1 MGRWIAYAVVLLLL
15 AVALVLGTQGG
26 KHRRLAETPRVQA
39 VPAPQEPPAA
49 VPEAMVPVVPVAS
62 APVSPAPADVPPP
75 PATMAPVVPAAA
87 PSGQRHGL
95 TFAQPREGTLPADV
109 AHLSCHGEPRVL
121 DQPHQDSCNPYK
133 GDMSCRTVLPVL
145 CVRESGAA
153 VPQGVDSGFYK
164 GWVQGALGAT
174 EPVMGA
180 ILTSRAMASA
190 RCEAELGAGWR
201 MAEFHDGGG
210 GWGLQGQRGM
220 GLGQPGLTRYWVVIN
235 DQRGNCWDSTP

>member
-26 KHRRLAETPRVQA
+26 KHRRLAETSRVQA
-39 VPAPQEPPAA
+39 VPAPQDP
-49 VPEAMVPVVPVAS
+49 
-62 APVSPAPADVPPP
+62 PADVPPP
-75 PATMAPVVPAAA
+75 SDTMAPVVPAAV

-180 ILTSRAMASA
+180 ILTSSAVASA

-220 GLGQPGLTRYWVVIN
+220 GLDQPGLTRYWVAIN

>member
-1 MGRWIAYAVVLLLL
+1 MGRWIAYAAVLLLL
-15 AVALVLGTQGG
+15 AVGLVLGTQGG
-26 KHRRLAETPRVQA
+26 KHRRLAETPRVQV
-39 VPAPQEPPAA
+39 VPASQEPPVA
-49 VPEAMVPVVPVAS
+49 VPEAPVPVAS
-62 APVSPAPADVPPP
+62 APVSPVLADAPPP
-75 PATMAPVVPAAA
+75 PDAAIAPVVAAVT

-95 TFAQPREGTLPADV
+95 TFAQPREGVLPADV

-153 VPQGVDSGFYK
+153 VPQGVESGFYK

-180 ILTSRAMASA
+180 ILTSRAVASA
-190 RCEAELGAGWR
+190 RCAAELGPGWR

-220 GLGQPGLTRYWVVIN
+220 GLGQPGLTRYWVAIN
-235 DQRGNCWDSTP
+235 DQRGNCWDSAP

>member
-1 MGRWIAYAVVLLLL
+1 MGRWIAYAVVLALL
-15 AVALVLGTQGG
+15 AVGLVLGTQKG
-26 KHRRLAETPRVQA
+26 KHRRQAEAQRVQ
-39 VPAPQEPPAA
+39 VTPALQEAPATA
-49 VPEAMVPVVPVAS
+49 PGVVAPAAS
-62 APVSPAPADVPPP
+62 APMPPVVADAPPP
-75 PATMAPVVPAAA
+75 VTTATPAAA

-95 TFAQPREGTLPADV
+95 TFAQPREEVMPADV
-109 AHLSCHGEPRVL
+109 VHLSCHGEPRTL

-145 CVRESGAA
+145 CVRESGAP
-153 VPQGVDSGFYK
+153 VPQGVESGFYK
-164 GWVQGALGAT
+164 GWVQGTLGAT

-190 RCEAELGAGWR
+190 RCEAELGPGWR

-220 GLGQPGLTRYWVVIN
+220 GLGQPGLTRYWVAIN
-235 DQRGNCWDSTP
+235 DQRGNCWDSAP